1 MYVSTNSAQV
11 WKRMADENQQS
22 ARMLT
27 RISVGLIFLMVV
39 TGAYTYTTQ
48 RHFSE
53 FCASVGE
60 EARASE
66 SPAAQ
71 KLGRDL
77 VASYCS

>member
-1 MYVSTNSAQV
+1 
-11 WKRMADENQQS
+11 MADENQQS
-22 ARMLT
+22 ARTMA
-27 RISVGLIFLMVV
+27 RVSIGLIVLMMA

-53 FCASVGE
+53 FCASVGAE
-60 EARASE
+60 TRASK

-71 KLGRDL
+71 KLGREL